1 VSSVWLTSLMRLTE
15 DRIST
20 HIDPQKTELGERH
33 AVPRHKHFG
42 RAPAAA
48 RKRRQSTPYTYIT
61 RQVDIPIDAASSLV
75 HTFKMPPRVSLR
87 LRFPVSAKR
96 FYSAA
101 ADSNAQLITVTH
113 LPAPN
118 SGHIRILELNRPK
131 ARNAISKALL
141 SQLRAQIEDVH
152 SQYDEAGNELPPK
165 KVFGGA
171 AGVDAKGPTRAIII
185 ASAVNSSFCAG
196 ADLKERKTFTKDE

>member
-1 VSSVWLTSLMRLTE
+1 MRFLGINISLELQLPRESGKYTL
-15 DRIST
+15 
-20 HIDPQKTELGERH
+20 HIH
-33 AVPRHKHFG
+33 H
-42 RAPAAA
+42 
-48 RKRRQSTPYTYIT
+48 T
-61 RQVDIPIDAASSLV
+61 RSPIDAASFFV
-75 HTFKMPPRVSLR
+75 HISKMPPRVSLR

-141 SQLRAQIEDVH
+141 SQLRAEIEDVH

-196 ADLKERKTFTKDE
+196 ADLKERKTFTQDE